1 MSTKTKTKS
10 TTTERRDVYA
20 DVTAR
25 IVGQLEAGV
34 RPWHQPWQAG
44 HPAGSISRPL
54 RSNSVPY
61 RGINV
66 LVLWLAAF
74 ERGYESPLWL
84 TFQQAK
90 ELGASVKKGETGTKV
105 VYANTFEKKTADT
118 ETGDETTERIPFLKA
133 YTVFNAEQIEGL
145 PARFHAPEVGPKP
158 HAERLAEAEAFFA
171 NTEADTRHGGTRAF
185 YCPAGDFIQ
194 LPDFDRFE
202 SRESYYAVRTHETI
216 HWSKTEQ
223 RLGRRFDSKRFG
235 DAGYALEELVAELGS
250 AFLAADLGLT
260 PEVMPEHASY
270 IESWLKVL
278 KSDSKAIF
286 TAAAHAEK
294 AAAYLHAF
302 QPNRAE
308 TTDE

>member
-1 MSTKTKTKS
+1 MSTKTKS

-25 IVGQLEAGV
+25 IVEQLEAGV
-34 RPWHQPWQAG
+34 RPWHRPWQAG

-54 RSNSVPY
+54 RSNQVPY

-90 ELGASVKKGETGTKV
+90 ELDARVKKGEHGTKV
-105 VYANTFEKKTADT
+105 VYANTFEKTTKDDA
-118 ETGDETTERIPFLKA
+118 TGGESTERIPFLKA
-133 YTVFNAEQIEGL
+133 YTVFNAEQVEGL
-145 PARFHAPEVGPKP
+145 PVRFHAPEVEPKP
-158 HAERLAEAEAFFA
+158 QAERLAEAEAFFA
-171 NTEADTRHGGTRAF
+171 NTDADTRHGGGKAF
-185 YCPAGDFIQ
+185 YNPAEDFIQ

-202 SRESYYAVRTHETI
+202 SRQSYYAVRAHETI
-216 HWSKTEQ
+216 HWTKHAKRIDRNFET
-223 RLGRRFDSKRFG
+223 KRFG
-235 DAGYALEELVAELGS
+235 DQGYALEELVAELGS

-270 IESWLKVL
+270 LASWLRVL
-278 KSDSKAIF
+278 KTDDKAIF

-302 QPNRAE
+302 QPHRAE